1 MWRQVKQAIAGENAG
16 MILISA
22 AIEAEIA
29 DLESFEDRQM
39 FLQEMG
45 LEQSGV
51 EKLIHAAYKLLN
63 YITYFTVGVKGGSC
77 LDHYRRYQSAR
88 CSR

>member
-1 MWRQVKQAIAGENAG
+1 MCNVDPESVNNGNAYVEQVKQAIAGENAG
-16 MILISA
+16 IILISA

-51 EKLIHAAYKLLN
+51 E
-63 YITYFTVGVKGGSC
+63 VDSRC
-77 LDHYRRYQSAR
+77 L
-88 CSR
+88 